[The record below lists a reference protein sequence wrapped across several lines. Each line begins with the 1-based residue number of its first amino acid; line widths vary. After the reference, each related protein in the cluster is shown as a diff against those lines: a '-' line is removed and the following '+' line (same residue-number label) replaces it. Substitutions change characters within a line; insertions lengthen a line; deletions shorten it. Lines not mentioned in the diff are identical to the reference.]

1 MAAGF
6 LHKNEFLK
14 NSLVLITGTAIA
26 QVIPILF
33 QPFLRRIYTAE
44 EFGVFAIYFSLFSFL
59 VVIASARYD
68 SVVLLPEKDSDA
80 SLIVS
85 GALSISL
92 IFSLLLSVVVLLFQ
106 NKIIELFDLPIT
118 IKPFLLLLPLSVF
131 FGSCYRVLNNWL
143 VRKKKFKASSVN
155 KIVRRG
161 SEGSVQLF
169 LGISKNSSGL
179 FIGSIIGDFF
189 NCLMGFF
196 QSKKSGFKFSLETQ
210 KIKPLLLKYKDFP
223 LYNSLPTL
231 LNTLSF
237 VLPIFIINN
246 LYTKEVTGQFDLTK
260 QMLALP
266 IALIS
271 VAISQVLIQK
281 ITELKRSSKKIK
293 PLIIKTMLTLT
304 LFSLVGI
311 IIILLYGVNLF
322 TFIFGDEW
330 LVAGELSQILV
341 YAYALKFIV
350 SPLSVTFI
358 ALEKIKI
365 SSLWQV
371 LYFVTIC
378 SLFFIKNLTIKE
390 FLYFYIFIE
399 LGAYFIYLLLM
410 FWVANK
416 HDKRISNS

>member
-1 MAAGF
+1 MAVRF

-68 SVVLLPEKDSDA
+68 SVVLLPKEDNDA

-85 GALSISL
+85 GALVISL
-92 IFSLLLSVVVLLFQ
+92 IFSLLLTIIVLIFQ
-106 NKIIELFDLPIT
+106 NNIITLFELPT
-118 IKPFLLLLPLSVF
+118 SIKPFLLLLPLSVF

-169 LGISKNSSGL
+169 LGFSKNSSGL

-189 NCLMGFF
+189 NCLMGLF
-196 QSKKSGFKFSLETQ
+196 QSKKSGFKFSIETQ
-210 KIKPLLLKYKDFP
+210 KVKPLLLKYKDFP

-246 LYTKEVTGQFDLTK
+246 HYSKEITGQFDLTK

-281 ITELKRSSKKIK
+281 ITELKQDSRRIK
-293 PLIIKTMLTLT
+293 PLLLKTMLTLT
-304 LFSLVGI
+304 VFSI
-311 IIILLYGVNLF
+311 IGLALILLFGVNLF
-322 TFIFGDEW
+322 TFIFGNEW
-330 LVAGELSQILV
+330 LIAGELSQILI

-358 ALEKIKI
+358 ALEKIKV
-365 SSLWQV
+365 SSLWQT
-371 LYFVTIC
+371 LYFISIC
-378 SLFFIKNLTIKE
+378 SLFFLENLTIKE

-399 LGAYFIYLLLM
+399 LGAYFTYLILM
-410 FWVANK
+410 FWVATKN
-416 HDKRISNS
+416 DKLISDN